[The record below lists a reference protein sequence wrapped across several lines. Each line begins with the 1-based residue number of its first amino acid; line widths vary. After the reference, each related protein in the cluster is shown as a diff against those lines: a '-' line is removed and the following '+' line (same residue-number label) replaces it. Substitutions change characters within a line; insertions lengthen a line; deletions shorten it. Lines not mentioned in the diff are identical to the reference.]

1 MIAILFVCFFL
12 SGTAALVYEVVWMR
26 MLTQIFGSTAYAVA
40 TVLAAF
46 MAGLALGSYVFG
58 RLASAKRNLLLLYG
72 VLELGIGI
80 YGFLAP
86 LFFRS
91 ARGIYGPLFWLYEL
105 SPPAFNLL
113 LFIFS
118 FILLAM
124 PTFLMGAT
132 LPVLSQFFVR
142 SFTHLGRRVGDL
154 YATNTL
160 GAVFGCA
167 LAGFYLIPRLGLSRT
182 VYAAAIANL
191 LIAALIILISGAQKK
206 PAESAAAAESGA
218 EAESRRPRSSFE
230 WLLLAAIALSGA
242 AAMVYENAW
251 THALTLVIG
260 GSVYSFTTML
270 VTFLIGLAAG
280 GYLYARLFGARAV
293 SASAFGLIELGVG
306 LAALAT
312 IPLFEKLPLL
322 FIRLHDS
329 FGDSFSMLLAMRV
342 LLAFAVMFL
351 PTLLLGMT
359 FPLVVCLFTQ
369 NVYRVGSGVGTTYA
383 ANTLGAIVGAFAGG
397 FIFLP
402 IAGMQHSIVV
412 GALLNLTVGWALL
425 VADPR
430 PGRILRLG
438 LGGAVAA
445 AIAGVAFR
453 FPSWDPAVLTSG
465 VTVYAERLKA
475 LPTDSLRLEEM
486 HRDNLLYY
494 REGLTA
500 TVSVHEMGKA
510 YRYFKTNGKVDGSY
524 GDALTMLMTG
534 YVPMLL
540 HPEAR
545 QVAVIGLGTGMTV
558 KAVGSFPSVKGIE
571 VLEIEPAIVE
581 AARFFG
587 EKNGKILDDPRVR
600 VVPTDGRNYLMAAP
614 RLYDLII
621 SEPSNPWIAGIASLF
636 TRDFYATARRKLA
649 PDGVF
654 TQWIHVYSMSP
665 DDLRM
670 VLRTFSESFP
680 HVSVWNLQE
689 SDFLLIG
696 SAKEQQFDYPRLEK
710 ILAGNETLKSD
721 LRDLGLSDVYS
732 VLGFYR
738 MGKKDLLA
746 LAEGAEFNTD
756 DNARLEFSA
765 PRSLGKSTSDLNR
778 KIIDAFVTE
787 PPWQGDPPWA
797 APARRHYHLAEALHA
812 SAWNDRALAQV
823 DRAVALEPQ
832 NADYQLLR
840 AKILVAKDDT
850 AEAAKTVKAALA
862 LDRTKMRKVLILA
875 EELYTGE
882 AKSIYL
888 KALAADP
895 GQLLPYLRL
904 GEMAL
909 FRQQITEAE
918 SWLGQAEKMQ
928 PKQPGL
934 LLALGKLQAAKGN
947 DAGAVKLMEEA
958 KKMGEDSATLDG
970 ELGLAYSRLG
980 EWPKAAAR
988 LAEALKT
995 QRRNTGWRLGY
1006 GEVLAKLGRLKE
1018 AELKFREVLALEPDN
1033 AEAWKKLKE
1042 LRSKY

>member
-1 MIAILFVCFFL
+1 MIVLLFVCFFL
-12 SGTAALVYEVVWMR
+12 SGAAALMYEVVWMR

-46 MAGLALGSYVFG
+46 MAGLAIGSYVFG
-58 RLASAKRNLLLLYG
+58 RLASARRNLLLLYG
-72 VLELGIGI
+72 VLELGIGV

-86 LFFRS
+86 LFFHA
-91 ARGIYGPLFWLYEL
+91 ARGVYGPLFWLYEL
-105 SPPAFNLL
+105 SPTGFNLL
-113 LFIFS
+113 LFVFS
-118 FILLAM
+118 FILLAV

-132 LPVLSQFFVR
+132 LPLLSQFFVR
-142 SFTHLGRRVGDL
+142 SSAHLGRRVGDL

-167 LAGFYLIPRLGLSRT
+167 LAGFYLIPLLGLSGT
-182 VYAAAIANL
+182 VYTAAIANFV
-191 LIAALIILISGAQKK
+191 IAGLIILASVAQKR
-206 PAESAAAAESGA
+206 PVDAAAAAASGA
-218 EAESRRPRSSFE
+218 DTETRRPRSSFE

-293 SASAFGLIELGVG
+293 SATAFGLIELGAG
-306 LAALAT
+306 FTALAT

-322 FIRLHDS
+322 FVRLHES

-383 ANTLGAIVGAFAGG
+383 ANTLGAIVGAFVGG

-402 IAGMQHSIVV
+402 LAGMQHSIVI
-412 GALLNLTVGWALL
+412 GALLNLIVGWALL

-430 PGRILRLG
+430 PGRMLRLA
-438 LGGAVAA
+438 LGGAAAA
-445 AIAGVAFR
+445 AIAAVALR
-453 FPSWDPAVLTSG
+453 FPSWDPAILTSG
-465 VTVYAERLKA
+465 VTVYAERFKA

-486 HRDNLLYY
+486 HRDDMLYY

-500 TVSVHEMGKA
+500 TVSVHEMGKS

-558 KAVGSFPSVKGIE
+558 KAIGTFPSVKGIE

-581 AARFFG
+581 AARFFA

-649 PDGVF
+649 PDGLF

-665 DDLRM
+665 DDFRM

-696 SAKEQQFDYPRLEK
+696 SEKEQQFDYPRLEK
-710 ILAGNETLKSD
+710 LFASNETLKND
-721 LRDLGLSDVYS
+721 LRDLGLSDLYA

-738 MGKKDLLA
+738 MGKKELLA

-765 PRSLGKSTSDLNR
+765 PRSLGKSTSELNR
-778 KIIDAFVTE
+778 KIIDPFVTE

-797 APARRHYHLAEALHA
+797 APARRLFHLAEALHA

-823 DRAVALEPQ
+823 DRAVTLEPK

-840 AKILVAKDDT
+840 AKILVAKEDT
-850 AEAAKTVKAALA
+850 VEAAKTVETALA
-862 LDRTKMRKVLILA
+862 LDGSKMRKVLALA
-875 EELYTGE
+875 EELYTGQ
-882 AKSIYL
+882 AKGIYL
-888 KALAADP
+888 KALAADAR
-895 GQLLPYLRL
+895 QLVPYLRL

-909 FRQQITEAE
+909 FRKQITEAE
-918 SWLGQAEKMQ
+918 SWLRQAEKMQ

-934 LLALGKLQAAKGN
+934 LFALGRVQVAKGN
-947 DAGAVKLMEEA
+947 DAEAVRLLEEA

-970 ELGLAYSRLG
+970 ELGLAYSRLE

-988 LAEALKT
+988 LAAALKT
-995 QRRNTGWRLGY
+995 QRHNTRWRIGY
-1006 GEVLAKLGRLKE
+1006 GDVLVKLGKRKE
-1018 AELKFREVLALEPDN
+1018 AELKFREALALETDN

-1042 LRSKY
+1042 LKSKY